1 MSLSPNARSWII
13 QLAFFVIM
21 GAMFGVVTTSLDV
34 EPGFWGYFVYFGALA
49 VIYESIKYLLKNRRG
64 SKATGKQA

>member
-1 MSLSPNARSWII
+1 
-13 QLAFFVIM
+13 M
-21 GAMFGVVTTSLDV
+21 GALFGVVTTSLDV

-64 SKATGKQA
+64 SKATGE